1 MATLGGM
8 ERGPRTPP
16 GPGAHRAADPGVV
29 AAAVTVREATRRAL
43 DVVAPLAPLEVAL
56 ADARGCLLAQ
66 DVQADTPLPPVDLAD
81 GDGYAVRAAYMPSR
95 GRRAF
100 TEATTAEYHGVGA
113 ESLARLVRDIN
124 QAV

>member
-1 MATLGGM
+1 MKEPTTSTTILRRIGGDALLAVSARDKLAI
-8 ERGPRTPP
+8 EGGIRFTYGPRST
-16 GPGAHRAADPGVV
+16 GYRRIYI
-29 AAAVTVREATRRAL
+29 TV
-43 DVVAPLAPLEVAL
+43 
-56 ADARGCLLAQ
+56 
-66 DVQADTPLPPVDLAD
+66 D

-100 TEATTAEYHGVGA
+100 TETTTAEYHGVGA

>member
-1 MATLGGM
+1 MTTNETAL
-8 ERGPRTPP
+8 P
-16 GPGAHRAADPGVV
+16 AH
-29 AAAVTVREATRRAL
+29 L
-43 DVVAPLAPLEVAL
+43 LAPAPAVCGCRCGCLTPQRDRDNTAAL
-56 ADARGCLLAQ
+56 AAHLTHRLTSTGYRRIYIT
-66 DVQADTPLPPVDLAD
+66 VD

-100 TEATTAEYHGVGA
+100 TETTTAEYHGVGA